1 VSQAWA
7 VFLASLVTAIGGVIV
22 ALLSKVKKENK
33 QDHQYVSAMLNL
45 VYKSITRNETKLDKL
60 TGEVDS
66 LRDEVRT
73 HKH

>member
-1 VSQAWA
+1 MSQAWA
-7 VFLASLVTAIGGVIV
+7 VLLASLVTAVGGVIV

-33 QDHQYVSAMLNL
+33 QDHQYVSAMLTL
-45 VYKSITRNETKLDKL
+45 VYKSVTRNETKLDKL

>member
-1 VSQAWA
+1 MSQAWA

>member
-1 VSQAWA
+1 MSQAWA
-7 VFLASLVTAIGGVIV
+7 VILASLVTAVGGVIV

-33 QDHQYVSAMLNL
+33 QDHQYVSAMLTL
-45 VYKSITRNETKLDKL
+45 VYKSVSRNETKLDKL

-73 HKH
+73 HTH